1 MNRWFV
7 LLLLGGLLLALGGCG
22 RVRLIPV
29 EEPRWKAVPEEVVES
44 AEVQPKVE
52 KPRPVFE
59 PLTYLDI
66 LRRMSDAQRAKEYDI
81 VNKRFARSSGEDD
94 RWRLMFL
101 SLWPDQP
108 FSDREQARKLLAGRS
123 ARANDPRHGLALVLE
138 GVLEGVVEGVV
149 RDEKCARKLAAE
161 KTRSEILHRQLEE
174 LKNIETI
181 LGEREKL
188 RPNGQ

>member
-1 MNRWFV
+1 MNRWFA
-7 LLLLGGLLLALGGCG
+7 LLLLGVTLLALGGCA

-66 LRRMSDAQRAKEYDI
+66 LRRMSDSQRAKEYDI
-81 VNKRFARSSGEDD
+81 VDKRFARSSGEDD
-94 RWRLMFL
+94 RWRLIFL

-108 FSDREQARKLLAGRS
+108 FSDQERARQLLAGRG
-123 ARANDPRHGLALVLE
+123 ARANDPRRGLALVLE
-138 GVLEGVVEGVV
+138 GVLVG
-149 RDEKCARKLAAE
+149 DEECARKLAAE
-161 KTRSEILHRQLEE
+161 KTRAETLHRQLEE
-174 LKNIETI
+174 LKKIETI

-188 RPNGQ
+188 RPTSR

>member
-1 MNRWFV
+1 MNRWFA
-7 LLLLGGLLLALGGCG
+7 LLLFGVTLLALGGCA

-81 VNKRFARSSGEDD
+81 VDKRFARSSGEDD
-94 RWRLMFL
+94 RWRLIFL
-101 SLWPDQP
+101 SLWPDRP
-108 FSDREQARKLLAGRS
+108 FSDRDRARKLLAGRS
-123 ARANDPRHGLALVLE
+123 ARANDPRRGLALVLE
-138 GVLEGVVEGVV
+138 GVLEGVM
-149 RDEKCARKLAAE
+149 RDEECARKLAAE
-161 KTRSEILHRQLEE
+161 MTRAETLHRQLEE
-174 LKNIETI
+174 LKKIETI

-188 RPNGQ
+188 RPAGR

>member
-1 MNRWFV
+1 MNRWFM
-7 LLLLGGLLLALGGCG
+7 LMLLGGLFLALGGCG

-29 EEPRWKAVPEEVVES
+29 EEPGWKAVREEETQSPEVK
-44 AEVQPKVE
+44 PKVE

-94 RWRLMFL
+94 RWRLIFL

-108 FSDREQARKLLAGRS
+108 FSDRRQARQWLAGRDD
-123 ARANDPRHGLALVLE
+123 RANDPRRGLALMLE
-138 GVLEGVVEGVV
+138 GMLKGEGE
-149 RDEKCARKLAAE
+149 CARELAAE
-161 KTRSEILHRQLEE
+161 KSRADTLHRQLEE
-174 LKNIETI
+174 LKKIETI

-188 RPNGQ
+188 RPAGR

>member
-1 MNRWFV
+1 MNRWFM

-29 EEPRWKAVPEEVVES
+29 EEPRWKAVPEGVVES
-44 AEVQPKVE
+44 ATVQPKVE

-66 LRRMSDAQRAKEYDI
+66 LRRMSVAQRAKEYDI

-94 RWRLMFL
+94 RWRLIFL
-101 SLWPDQP
+101 SLWPDRP
-108 FSDREQARKLLAGRS
+108 FSDRDQARQLLAERKD
-123 ARANDPRHGLALVLE
+123 RTNDPRLGLALVLE
-138 GVLEGVVEGVV
+138 GVLEGAVV
-149 RDEKCARKLAAE
+149 RDEDCARELAAE
-161 KTRSEILHRQLEE
+161 KTRAETLHRQLEE
-174 LKNIETI
+174 LKKIETI

-188 RPNGQ
+188 RPTSR